1 MKTLTTI
8 ILILISLNIFS
19 QDATIF
25 INKYG
30 DTCTNIS
37 YGASLIFKNT
47 TGTSSLAIGQTSVG
61 GFYSGCDTSIFIGD
75 GGGVDWSD
83 SANKLII
90 PNLRPISI
98 GKSMNEY
105 HDEWLIKRLT
115 QYETDCFNDST
126 AHYYYS
132 VSDMFESWEVQ
143 CNKGD
148 TTIFGGI
155 CPEHWHHEEPTFKG
169 FIKWLKQK

>member
-61 GFYSGCDTSIFIGD
+61 GFYSGTESVKQYTVITDQLLF
-75 GGGVDWSD
+75 
-83 SANKLII
+83 
-90 PNLRPISI
+90 
-98 GKSMNEY
+98 E
-105 HDEWLIKRLT
+105 
-115 QYETDCFNDST
+115 YETDCYNDSIYIQVDEWVKEE
-126 AHYYYS
+126 HGG
-132 VSDMFESWEVQ
+132 
-143 CNKGD
+143 KGGMPKF
-148 TTIFGGI
+148 TTGYQVTKWI
-155 CPEHWHHEEPTFKG
+155 WWHEEPTFKG
-169 FIKWLKQK
+169 FIKWLKEQK

>member
-1 MKTLTTI
+1 MKTLLTT
-8 ILILISLNIFS
+8 ILILLSVMMNA
-19 QDATIF
+19 QDVTIF

-105 HDEWLIKRLT
+105 YDEWLIKRLT
-115 QYETDCFNDST
+115 QYETECFNDST
-126 AHYYYS
+126 YMKPLKPGIYYS
-132 VSDMFESWEVQ
+132 DEIPDNYKPGWTH
-143 CNKGD
+143 K
-148 TTIFGGI
+148 
-155 CPEHWHHEEPTFKG
+155 EPTFKG

>member
-1 MKTLTTI
+1 MKTLLTT
-8 ILILISLNIFS
+8 ILILFS
-19 QDATIF
+19 VIVIAQDTTIF

-105 HDEWLIKRLT
+105 YDEWLIKRLT
-115 QYETDCFNDST
+115 QYETDCYNDST
-126 AHYYYS
+126 LWDSPVYFGYG
-132 VSDMFESWEVQ
+132 ESSPY
-143 CNKGD
+143 
-148 TTIFGGI
+148 IFYKI
-155 CPEHWHHEEPTFKG
+155 DNEWYRRTNPTFKG